1 MDMEHH
7 DDGTTTVKANVGKDF
22 THFSEQQRLQM
33 LMAAEL
39 FTRQLQ
45 NHATPVFE
53 NILDEDEDV
62 SDDEYAEV
70 ATEFAGIVLQMVAR
84 TVSELVG
91 PLVDDM
97 KAEIPSGGGLV
108 TVGWKVGIDEK

>member
-22 THFSEQQRLQM
+22 THFSEQQRVQM

-39 FTRQLQ
+39 FIRQLQ
-45 NHATPVFE
+45 THATPVFE
-53 NILDEDEDV
+53 AILDEEDTP
-62 SDDEYAEV
+62 DDEYAEI
-70 ATEFAGIVLQMVAR
+70 ATEFAGIVLKMVAR

-97 KAEIPSGGGLV
+97 KAEIPSGGGII
-108 TVGWKVGIDEK
+108 TVGWKVNDDGE